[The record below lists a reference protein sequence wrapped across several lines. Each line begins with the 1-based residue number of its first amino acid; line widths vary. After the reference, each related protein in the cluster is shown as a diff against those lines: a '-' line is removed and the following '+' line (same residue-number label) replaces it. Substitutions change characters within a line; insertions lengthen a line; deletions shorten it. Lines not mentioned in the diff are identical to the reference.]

1 MAIHWQVKFKSLRAG
16 TDYTVNIYDG
26 NYSGNPIPLKGGA
39 EPFVTQEDDDED
51 MFLPVRTQSG
61 YIRIVDDGKDANGN
75 AFNWKDLLPSTDVDR
90 PVTLTAATGTVLWH
104 GFMQAQN
111 FTGVLYGNPQ
121 EREFPVQCPLTVL
134 SANDISATEREMKT
148 FGYVIAQAFSSIP
161 TLTFDNFIFQGG
173 ADAREWLLKLVDW
186 QNYVTSEDDETVTAR
201 YDYGLILEDICKYW
215 GWSCRVYR
223 QSVIFSR
230 VDDNDVEPNALV
242 LTLSELE
249 SLTSNSGSVETFLS
263 DASLPTDVFVSTDND
278 ETLVRGYRK
287 ATVHSNIGDSNATI
301 LEAYPDAV
309 IQQME
314 DGGSFYTVTYDDNII
329 VHYVGRLTQAAS
341 AFMEF
346 SARSN
351 YASFDYIQGTNSDE
365 NALSGPAIRI
375 LKSFSTTS
383 ASAYATIKTRF
394 EHSFSI
400 VGETSSNRFSGLLF
414 HGKIASN
421 GKEFKNEETNPR
433 TYSMAMR
440 IGIGKTRNGSDTMW
454 FDGNRW
460 SSTETVCNVV
470 IGLQNNE
477 FEFYFQTGFGD
488 SWAGNKYART
498 GNRMGLLF
506 VEFLGSNNMPEV
518 QGERMFDI
526 IDFKVEL
533 IYSSQTNKVTG
544 ADKGRNDRYD
554 YEASSQGNQRNDWD
568 SDLAYASAPDSSY
581 MAFGFGVPVNSDGSR
596 LGMATY
602 GSSQEIPEQNMADR
616 VAAYWGTSKRKI
628 TADLNTAV
636 IPAITPRKTV
646 TLDGTDCYPIS
657 ITNDWWNDKTTLT
670 LLQL

>member
-16 TDYTVNIYDG
+16 TDYTVNIYDA

-90 PVTLTAATGTVLWH
+90 PVTLTAATGTVLWQ

-134 SANDISATEREMKT
+134 SANDISANEREMKT
-148 FGYVIAQAFSSIP
+148 FGYVIAQSFSSIP

-201 YDYGLILEDICKYW
+201 YDYGLILEDICKFW
-215 GWSCRVYR
+215 GWSCRVHR
-223 QSVIFSR
+223 QSVYFCR
-230 VDDNDVEPNALV
+230 VDDNDVEPNALI
-242 LTLSELE
+242 LTLAELG
-249 SLTSNSGSVETFLS
+249 SLTSNSGTVETFLS
-263 DASLPTDVFVSTDND
+263 AASLPTDVFVSVDND

-287 ATVHSNIGDSNATI
+287 ATVHANVGDSDATI
-301 LEAYPDAV
+301 LETYPDAV

-314 DGGSFYTVTYDDNII
+314 DSSTYYTVNYDDNII

-400 VGETSSNRFSGLLF
+400 VGGTSSNRFSGLLF

-440 IGIGKTRNGSDTMW
+440 IGIGKTRASAMW
-454 FDGNRW
+454 FNGNVW
-460 SSTETVCNVV
+460 SSTETVCNVT
-470 IGLQNNE
+470 IGLQDNE
-477 FEFYFQTGFGD
+477 FVFYFQTGFGD

-498 GNRMGLLF
+498 ANRMGLLF

-533 IYSSQTNKVTG
+533 VYSSQTNRVTG

-554 YEASSQGNQRNDWD
+554 YEASAQGNQRNDWD

-581 MAFGFGVPVNSDGSR
+581 MAFGFGVPANPDGSR

-602 GSSQEIPEQNMADR
+602 GSGQEIPEQNMADR
-616 VAAYWGTSKRKI
+616 VAAYWGTSKRRI

-670 LLQL
+670 LLQI